1 MTINQLGLHPV
12 VAVPARNEV
21 ARLPMLL
28 QALAAQTW
36 LTKPCR
42 RLDVV
47 LVLNNSVDGSRQLI
61 EAARS
66 LYPGLR
72 LEVIDIELPPQ
83 RAHVGWA
90 RRIAMDRAYSKR
102 AASGALL
109 STDADAIPA
118 SNWIDATLDAIRAG
132 ADLVGGK
139 IIGNKPEEAALG
151 KSFVRRA
158 MRHLEYAEMTDHL
171 VSLMRPVVHDPWP
184 RHSDHTAASLAVRSE
199 VYAAL
204 GGIPPLPSGE
214 DLAFVARAVTAG
226 YRLRHPLDVRVG
238 VSARLEGRA
247 RGGMA
252 DTLKEWVAAE
262 ATGQPHFVEIPDSI
276 FARLAGGRRLR
287 PHHYAPAQSSSA
299 QAPRSEIEVEAAI
312 PRLRQLVADL
322 EGNPC

>member
-1 MTINQLGLHPV
+1 
-12 VAVPARNEV
+12 
-21 ARLPMLL
+21 
-28 QALAAQTW
+28 
-36 LTKPCR
+36 
-42 RLDVV
+42 
-47 LVLNNSVDGSRQLI
+47 VLNNCVDGSRQLI

-72 LEVIDIELPPQ
+72 LEVVDIQLPWR

-90 RRIAMDRAYSKR
+90 RRIAMDRAYSHR
-102 AASGALL
+102 ATSGVLL
-109 STDADAIPA
+109 STDADAVPA
-118 SNWIDATLDAIRAG
+118 PNWIDATLDAIMAG
-132 ADLVGGK
+132 ADLVGGR
-139 IIGNKPEEAALG
+139 IIGNKAEEAALG

-184 RHSDHTAASLAVRSE
+184 RHSDHTAASLAVRSD

-214 DLAFVARAVTAG
+214 DLAFVARTVTAG

-262 ATGQPHFVEIPDSI
+262 AKDQPHLVEAPDSI
-276 FARLAGGRRLR
+276 FASLAAGRRQRIPLF
-287 PHHYAPAQSSSA
+287 APDALQSSSR
-299 QAPRSEIEVEAAI
+299 QGPPYSEMEVEVAI

-322 EGNPC
+322 EGDPC